1 MDAFAPVCS
10 LRRSSSFP
18 HTKLLASSKEEIR
31 EKPSSSP
38 FENETIES
46 SISSSTQ
53 TQDDF
58 ASDPSSNTP
67 RSKSKRKI
75 ELTWCNH
82 GECRHAIREQVL
94 PNNHIELGGPATGQ
108 VVYNWEK
115 QDSSHDVSN
124 EKPETTIPAVLFL
137 VKLDDKELTAVAAS
151 AIEELI
157 GRGVQVLVD
166 DTLSNSLNAY
176 TDLDL
181 ESDMIRLFRPKVS
194 GSFILFY
201 PLHFF
206 IHKWAIE
213 W

>member
-1 MDAFAPVCS
+1 M
-10 LRRSSSFP
+10 
-18 HTKLLASSKEEIR
+18 
-31 EKPSSSP
+31 
-38 FENETIES
+38 
-46 SISSSTQ
+46 
-53 TQDDF
+53 
-58 ASDPSSNTP
+58 
-67 RSKSKRKI
+67 
-75 ELTWCNH
+75 
-82 GECRHAIREQVL
+82 
-94 PNNHIELGGPATGQ
+94 
-108 VVYNWEK
+108 VYNWEK

-194 GSFILFY
+194 GSFILFIS
-201 PLHFF
+201 LF
-206 IHKWAIE
+206 ICEQLNDNCLVI
-213 W
+213 